1 MPDQE
6 LRTEYSNLDH
16 CTRSFYLYTKNL
28 LLIMLTKL
36 IDLLKVLPLCCL
48 LLVSGC
54 REEPDPDHLFSSFE
68 EELEYLVEKYVRMG
82 AAMGIIDKQQILHEY
97 YFGSI
102 SNDNASPPDIHSIFE
117 IGSITKTFTSTLLAQ
132 MILDGKLNLAD
143 ELESLLPGA
152 ELTVPDWNGTL
163 ITLEHLATH
172 SSGLPRTPRESN
184 QPLPPAYD
192 PYDPYAAYSTAY
204 VYEYLSSW
212 CDLLFEPGTQ
222 YSYSNTGMG
231 LVGHVLGLADST
243 SYEHLLSRE
252 ILEPLGMNETSLS
265 LSGNQIANLAPGHD
279 ENLNSARNYYAQDIF
294 QGAGFIKSSLHDMLI
309 WLRAQMGQGT
319 TTLDDA
325 IALTQQAHFEVGGV
339 HYSDRDGYYNLSIG
353 LAWHIDE
360 LPEGYTFHWH
370 GGRTNGYMAYMA
382 FDQETMTGVLILCNQ
397 SFENAIVR
405 FGEDV
410 LKAVN
415 KYDSL

>member
-1 MPDQE
+1 MISKP
-6 LRTEYSNLDH
+6 
-16 CTRSFYLYTKNL
+16 
-28 LLIMLTKL
+28 
-36 IDLLKVLPLCCL
+36 IDLLKLLLFSCL

-54 REEPDPDHLFSSFE
+54 KEELTPEPQFNSFE
-68 EELEYLVEKYVRMG
+68 EELEYLVEKYVGMG
-82 AAMGIIDKQQILHEY
+82 AAMGIIDKHQILQEY

-132 MILDGKLNLAD
+132 MILEGKLDLAN
-143 ELESLLPGA
+143 ELESLLPED
-152 ELTVPDWNGTL
+152 ELTVPHWNGTK

-184 QPLPPAYD
+184 QPLPPGYD
-192 PYDPYAAYSTAY
+192 PYDPYAAYTTDY

-212 CDLLFEPGTQ
+212 CDLLFQPGTQ

-231 LVGHVLGLADST
+231 LVGHVLGLVDST
-243 SYEHLLSRE
+243 SYEELVRRE
-252 ILEPLGMNETSLS
+252 ILDPLGMDETSLF
-265 LSGNQIANLAPGHD
+265 LSDDQIANLAPGHD
-279 ENLNSARNYYAQDIF
+279 ENQDSVRNYYAQDVF
-294 QGAGFIKSSLHDMLI
+294 QGAGFLKSSLHDMLI
-309 WLRAQMGQGT
+309 YLKAQMGLAAT
-319 TTLDDA
+319 SLDDA
-325 IALTQQAHFEVGGV
+325 IALTQQSHFEVGTV
-339 HYSDRDGYYNLSIG
+339 SYNDRDGFYNLSIG

-382 FDQETMTGVLILCNQ
+382 IDQETMTGVVILCNQ
-397 SFENAIVR
+397 SFENVIIR

-415 KYDSL
+415 KYESL